1 MSFAELCVTTNF
13 SFLRSGSHPEEMV
26 KQAAELG
33 LVGIGIADRNTLA
46 GVVRAHVKAEA
57 LKEDEGIDI
66 RVIVGSR
73 LVFRDG
79 TPDLIVYPKDR
90 PAFAHL
96 TRLLTIG
103 NRRAP
108 KGQCWL
114 DFQDYLDHAQGLQ
127 TILIPAFDLGDEP
140 WEMGSY
146 LRQIKQAAGDAWL
159 AAPFQFNGEDRRRIA
174 RLKQL
179 ASETGARLLAT
190 TEPLMHHGDRRP
202 LLDVVTC
209 IREKKKLSEAG
220 ALLAKNAERQL
231 KPPEEIRR
239 LYRQAPDAVE
249 ESARFLKSVSFSMTD
264 LRYEY
269 PEETSEGFATPQ
281 EALEAR
287 AWAGAHKRY
296 PEGIPEKVR
305 ASLIRELSIVGRIR
319 YAPYFLTVADIVE
332 FARSGFDKDG
342 NPKEPILCQ
351 GRGSAA
357 NSTICYCLGI
367 TSVNPANN
375 TLLFDRFVSEERN
388 EPPDI
393 DVDFEHE
400 RREEVIQ
407 YIYKKYGRDRAALAA
422 TLICYRGRSAIREV
436 AKAFGYSEDQVS
448 GLAKMLHWWSSGV
461 REKDLQERGLDT
473 SDRGLMTCVELANK
487 LQGFPR
493 HLSQHVG
500 GFVITREK
508 IDDVV
513 PVQNAAM
520 DDRTVVEW
528 NKDDLEA
535 LGILKVDILGLGMLT
550 CLKKAYDLVA
560 KHYPGADCINLESR
574 TDDKRVYQM
583 LHRADSIGVF
593 QVESRAQMSM
603 LPRLKPK
610 NFYDLVIEVAIV
622 RPGPIQGGMVHPY
635 LRRRQG
641 LEKAEAPKPE
651 LWDVL
656 KRTLGVPLFQEQAM
670 QIAIVAAGFTP
681 PEADKL
687 RRAMAT
693 FKRVGTISKL
703 KEKFIEGM
711 VANKYD
717 RDFAEASFAQIEGFG
732 EYGFPESHAASFAI
746 LVYNSSWL
754 KCYYPD
760 VFAAALLNS
769 QPMGFYAPA
778 QIVRDA
784 QEHGVE
790 VRPIDVNASDWD
802 NTLEQPQAGDRSIQ
816 ERLHNRHDSM
826 REDIRSTH
834 AMRLGFRQG
843 DGLRKEELER
853 LVANRGAGYDSVR
866 DVWLRGGVRPST
878 IERLADIDAFRS
890 LGLDR
895 RDALWAARGL
905 NRVGGQEDLPLFA
918 QTPDPTR
925 EPDFALPSMLL
936 GEHIVED
943 YRTIGLSLKQHPV
956 ALLRDELAARGVIRA
971 EQLKDMRSGERVR
984 VAGLV
989 LVRQRPGTA
998 SGVIF
1003 ATLED
1008 ETWISNIVIWPK
1020 IFEQFR
1026 PQILGG
1032 RLIAVEGPVQS
1043 ESGVIHVIAERVH
1056 DYTPM
1061 LAKLSAHGAEL
1072 DPTGPTDEPRRGG
1085 EGDARQ
1091 RHPRNVRIN
1100 LDVKKAA
1107 DVMPKGRNFH

>member
-1 MSFAELCVTTNF
+1 MSGFAELCVTTNF

-26 KQAAELG
+26 EQAAALG
-33 LVGIGIADRNTLA
+33 LTGIGIADRNTLA
-46 GVVRAHVKAEA
+46 GVVRAHVKAKS
-57 LKEDEGIDI
+57 LKEEGKPTIPI
-66 RVIVGSR
+66 IVGAR

-79 TPDLIVYPKDR
+79 TPDLIVYPRDR
-90 PAFAHL
+90 PAFANL

-108 KGQCWL
+108 KGQCFL
-114 DFQDYLDHAQGLQ
+114 DFADYLAHAQGLQ
-127 TILIPAFDLGDEP
+127 TILVPSAETDAGYEHLAP
-140 WEMGSY
+140 Y
-146 LRQIKQAAGDAWL
+146 LAQIKEASGVAWL
-159 AAPFQFNGEDRRRIA
+159 AAPFQFDGEEKRRL
-174 RLKQL
+174 RLLKALGAQ
-179 ASETGARLLAT
+179 TGAHLLAT
-190 TEPLMHHGDRRP
+190 TEPTMHHGNRRA

-209 IREKKKLSEAG
+209 IREKKKLDEAG
-220 ALLAKNAERQL
+220 GLLAKNAERYL
-231 KPPEEIRR
+231 KPEQEMRR
-239 LYRQAPDAVE
+239 LYRAAPEAVDE
-249 ESARFLKSVSFSMTD
+249 TLRFFEGIGFSMED

-269 PEETSEGFATPQ
+269 PEEVAQGYSDPQ
-281 EALEAR
+281 EALIDM
-287 AWAGAHKRY
+287 AWKGAHERY
-296 PEGIPEKVR
+296 PEGIQQKVR
-305 ASLIRELSIVGRIR
+305 ESLERELEIVGRIK
-319 YAPYFLTVADIVE
+319 YAPYFLTVADIVK
-332 FARSGFDKDG
+332 FARSDCDKDG
-342 NPKEPILCQ
+342 NPKQPILCQ

-367 TSVNPANN
+367 TSVDPAKNM
-375 TLLFDRFVSEERN
+375 LLFDRFVSEERN

-422 TLICYRGRSAIREV
+422 TLICYRGRSAIRET
-436 AKAFGYSEDQVS
+436 AKAFGYSEDRIAS
-448 GLAKMLHWWSSGV
+448 LSKTLHWWSRGV
-461 REKDLQERGLDT
+461 EEKDLKELGLDV
-473 SDRGLMTCVELANK
+473 SDAKLMQCVDLANQ

-508 IDDVV
+508 VHDVV

-520 DDRTVVEW
+520 EDRTVVEW
-528 NKDDLEA
+528 NKDDLED
-535 LGILKVDILGLGMLT
+535 LGILKVDVLGLGMLT
-550 CLKKAYDLVA
+550 CLQKAFDLHA
-560 KHYPGADCINLESR
+560 KHYPGEFCAGLL
-574 TDDKRVYQM
+574 TPPDDDRVYAM

-610 NFYDLVIEVAIV
+610 DFYDLVIEVAIV

-635 LRRRQG
+635 LKRRQG
-641 LEKAEAPKPE
+641 LEEAKAPKPE
-651 LWDVL
+651 LWEVL

-670 QIAIVAAGFTP
+670 QIAIVAAGFTA

-693 FKRVGTISKL
+693 FKRVGTIGTL
-703 KEKFIEGM
+703 KEKFISGM
-711 VANKYD
+711 IANGYKK
-717 RDFAEASFAQIEGFG
+717 DFAEASFAQIEGFG

-746 LVYNSSWL
+746 LVYVSSWL

-760 VFAAALLNS
+760 IFAAALLNA

-784 QEHGVE
+784 EEHGVE
-790 VRPIDVNASDWD
+790 VRSIDINHSDWD
-802 NTLEQPQAGDRSIQ
+802 NTLEAGPGAV
-816 ERLHNRHDSM
+816 ERLHFRHEEM
-826 REDIRSTH
+826 RQDIRTTH
-834 AMRLGFRQG
+834 ALRLGFRQAR
-843 DGLRKEELER
+843 GLKEEEMLQLAER
-853 LVANRGAGYDSVR
+853 RGAGYDSVR
-866 DVWLRGGVRPST
+866 DVWLRSELPAST
-878 IERLADIDAFRS
+878 IVRLAEIDAFRS

-895 RDALWAARGL
+895 RDALWAACGL
-905 NRVGGQEDLPLFA
+905 NRVGGQEDLPLFGHGEDR
-918 QTPDPTR
+918 TK
-925 EPDFALPSMLL
+925 EPDYDLPPMLL

-943 YRTIGLSLKQHPV
+943 YRTIGLSLKSHPT
-956 ALLRDELAARGVIRA
+956 ALLRDELRARGAIRA
-971 EQLKDMRSGERVR
+971 EQLKDIPNGQRVR
-984 VAGLV
+984 VTGLV

-1008 ETWISNIVIWPK
+1008 ETWISNIVVWPK
-1020 IFEQFR
+1020 VFEQFR
-1026 PQILGG
+1026 PEILGG
-1032 RLIAVEGPVQS
+1032 RLIAVDGPVQS

-1056 DYTPM
+1056 DWTPL
-1061 LAKLSAHGAEL
+1061 LAKLSNHGPEI
-1072 DPTGPTDEPRRGG
+1072 DPTGPTDEPKRGG

-1100 LDVKKAA
+1100 LDVAA

>member
-1 MSFAELCVTTNF
+1 MSGFAELCATTNF

-26 KQAAELG
+26 EQAAELG
-33 LVGIGIADRNTLA
+33 LAGIGIADRNTLA
-46 GVVRAHVKAEA
+46 GVVRAHVKAKS
-57 LKEDEGIDI
+57 LKEEGKPTIPI
-66 RVIVGSR
+66 IVGAR

-90 PAFAHL
+90 AAFANL

-108 KGQCWL
+108 KGQCFL
-114 DFQDYLDHAQGLQ
+114 DFADYLAHAQGLQ
-127 TILIPAFDLGDEP
+127 TILIPGVETDAGYDHL
-140 WEMGSY
+140 SLY
-146 LRQIKQAAGDAWL
+146 LAQIRRASGVAWL
-159 AAPFQFNGEDRRRIA
+159 AASFQFDGEEGRRLRL
-174 RLKQL
+174 LKQL
-179 ASETGARLLAT
+179 AASSGAYLIAT
-190 TEPLMHHGDRRP
+190 TEPAMHHPDRRP
-202 LLDVVTC
+202 LLDIVTC
-209 IREKKKLSEAG
+209 IREKKKLDEAG
-220 ALLAKNAERQL
+220 ALLAKNAERHI
-231 KPPEEIRR
+231 KPEQEIRR
-239 LYRQAPDAVE
+239 LYRAAPYAVDE
-249 ESARFLKSVSFSMTD
+249 TLRFFEGVSFSMEH

-269 PEETSEGFATPQ
+269 PEEVSEGYASAQ
-281 EALEAR
+281 EALADKAWEGAR
-287 AWAGAHKRY
+287 KRY
-296 PEGIPEKVR
+296 PDGIPEKVS
-305 ASLIRELSIVGRIR
+305 ASLIRELAIVGRKQ
-319 YAPYFLTVADIVE
+319 YAPYFLTVSDIVE

-342 NPKEPILCQ
+342 NPVKPILCQ

-357 NSTICYCLGI
+357 NSTICYCLGV
-367 TSVNPANN
+367 TSVDPAKNQ
-375 TLLFDRFVSEERN
+375 LLFDRFVSEERN

-407 YIYKKYGRDRAALAA
+407 YVYQKYGRDRAGLAA

-436 AKAFGYSEDQVS
+436 AKAFGYSEDRIAS
-448 GLAKMLHWWSSGV
+448 LAKTLHWWSRGV
-461 REKDLQERGLDT
+461 EDKDLAEQGLDVT
-473 SDRGLMTCVELANK
+473 DVKLMRCVALANA

-508 IDDVV
+508 LHDVV

-520 DDRTVVEW
+520 EDRTVVEW
-528 NKDDLEA
+528 NKDDLED
-535 LGILKVDILGLGMLT
+535 LGILKVDLLGLGMLT
-550 CLKKAYDLVA
+550 CLQKAFDLHA
-560 KHYPGADCINLESR
+560 KHYTGKPLIGLTSPADDE
-574 TDDKRVYQM
+574 RVFKM

-603 LPRLKPK
+603 LPRLRPQ

-635 LRRRQG
+635 LKRRQG
-641 LEKAEAPKPE
+641 LEEAKAPKPE

-693 FKRVGTISKL
+693 FKRVGTIKTL
-703 KEKFIEGM
+703 REKFINGM
-711 VANKYD
+711 IANGYKQ
-717 RDFAEASFAQIEGFG
+717 DFAEASFSQIEGFG

-746 LVYNSSWL
+746 LVYVSSWL

-760 VFAAALLNS
+760 VFAAALLNA

-784 QEHGVE
+784 AEHGVE
-790 VRPIDVNASDWD
+790 VRPIDINHSDWD
-802 NTLEQPQAGDRSIQ
+802 NTLEEGPRAVA
-816 ERLHNRHDSM
+816 RLHSRHEEM
-826 REDIRSTH
+826 RQDIRTTH
-834 AMRLGFRQG
+834 ALRLGFRQAQ
-843 DGLRKEELER
+843 GLKKEEMLQLAER
-853 LVANRGAGYDSVR
+853 RGVGYDSVR
-866 DVWLRGGVRPST
+866 DVWLRSGLPSST
-878 IERLADIDAFRS
+878 IVRLAEIDAFRS

-905 NRVGGQEDLPLFA
+905 NRVGGQEDLPLFQRGEDRTKEA
-918 QTPDPTR
+918 DY
-925 EPDFALPSMLL
+925 DLPSMLL

-943 YRTIGLSLKQHPV
+943 YRTMGLSLKTHP
-956 ALLRDELAARGVIRA
+956 ASLLREELAARGAIRA
-971 EQLKDMRSGERVR
+971 EQLKDIPNGTRVR
-984 VAGLV
+984 VTGLV

-1008 ETWISNIVIWPK
+1008 ETWISNIVVWPK

-1026 PQILGG
+1026 PEILGG
-1032 RLIAVEGPVQS
+1032 RLIAVDGPVQS

-1056 DYTPM
+1056 DWTPM
-1061 LAKLSAHGAEL
+1061 LAKLSSRGEEI
-1072 DPTGPTDEPRRGG
+1072 DPTGPTDEPNRGG